1 MFGQNAELKK
11 LTKETKIQILKE
23 EIRMILSHQNL
34 SNKKELDEMIENR
47 LRLIK
52 KIESSCAFCE
62 VQCDNIE
69 CFTKDIKG
77 KD

>member
-1 MFGQNAELKK
+1 
-11 LTKETKIQILKE
+11 
-23 EIRMILSHQNL
+23 MILSHQNL